1 MSAVF
6 TRSAALIRPQ
16 LQRLRSPHSPF
27 SPASLLAVFGVQ
39 SLRLPCAS
47 SRLSHHRQT
56 AAAAAFTTSAI
67 RAKNVTVTFI
77 EPDGNEVKA
86 TGEEGTNLMELAHEN
101 DVDLEGACEGAC
113 ACSTCHVILPDSIYD
128 SLPEPS
134 DEEND
139 MLDLAFGLTDTS
151 RLGCQVLLS
160 PEMEGM
166 RIKLPSATRNFYV
179 DGAKPSHH

>member
-1 MSAVF
+1 ML
-6 TRSAALIRPQ
+6 RSLSRTASS
-16 LQRLRSPHSPF
+16 LRSPTRI
-27 SPASLLAVFGVQ
+27 
-39 SLRLPCAS
+39 SLRS
-47 SRLSHHRQT
+47 SRAASTYLAPVATYKYKVHQSQRLWSSQQVSRFSTSTLLS
-56 AAAAAFTTSAI
+56 
-67 RAKNVTVTFI
+67 KDVTVTFI
-77 EPDGNEVKA
+77 EPDGNEIQA

-113 ACSTCHVILPDSIYD
+113 ACSTCHVILDDNVFD
-128 SLPEPS
+128 SLPEPT

-151 RLGCQVLLS
+151 RLGCQVLLT
-160 PEMEGM
+160 PDMEGM

>member
-1 MSAVF
+1 ML
-6 TRSAALIRPQ
+6 RAL
-16 LQRLRSPHSPF
+16 
-27 SPASLLAVFGVQ
+27 AGTVG
-39 SLRLPCAS
+39 SLRPRIYRMSNTHLSLFRAQGSGGGAVAYPLQS
-47 SRLSHHRQT
+47 SRVLRKQQPDLQISR
-56 AAAAAFTTSAI
+56 FTTSSLLL
-67 RAKNVTVTFI
+67 KDVTVTFI
-77 EPDGNEVKA
+77 EPDGNEVQA

-113 ACSTCHVILPDSIYD
+113 ACSTCHVILDEKVFD
-128 SLPEPS
+128 SLPEPT

-151 RLGCQVLLS
+151 RLGCQVLLT
-160 PEMEGM
+160 PDMEGM

>member
-1 MSAVF
+1 MSLTTPVLPTPAFVSAG
-6 TRSAALIRPQ
+6 TRNVRGYLMHNSRQ
-16 LQRLRSPHSPF
+16 SCVSRFSTSSP
-27 SPASLLAVFGVQ
+27 SLKD
-39 SLRLPCAS
+39 
-47 SRLSHHRQT
+47 
-56 AAAAAFTTSAI
+56 I
-67 RAKNVTVTFI
+67 TVTFI
-77 EPDGNEVKA
+77 EPDGNEVTA

-113 ACSTCHVILPDSIYD
+113 ACSTCHVILDDKIYD
-128 SLPEPS
+128 ELPEPT

-151 RLGCQVLLS
+151 RLGCQVLLT

-179 DGAKPSHH
+179 DGAKPAHH

>member
-1 MSAVF
+1 MLGAIVRSTASCRPCARLLYHPAIARSIHVVASMRF
-6 TRSAALIRPQ
+6 PLTSTARMKSYQQAAGFRSSAAL
-16 LQRLRSPHSPF
+16 
-27 SPASLLAVFGVQ
+27 
-39 SLRLPCAS
+39 
-47 SRLSHHRQT
+47 
-56 AAAAAFTTSAI
+56 
-67 RAKNVTVTFI
+67 AKEVSVTFI
-77 EPDGNEVKA
+77 ESDGNEVQA

-113 ACSTCHVILPDSIYD
+113 ACSTCHVILDDKIFD
-128 SLPEPS
+128 DLPEPT

-151 RLGCQVLLS
+151 RLGCQVLLT

-179 DGAKPSHH
+179 DGAKPAHH